1 MFKSIFKA
9 CFKLNK
15 WKVVSYPPADIKR
28 CVMIGAPHT
37 SNWDFVYSMAAYS
50 YMGINNP
57 RFTIKKE
64 WLRFPFN
71 LILSPLGAIA
81 IDRSAKKPGE
91 KRPSMV
97 DEMVS
102 FIEDSDEITV
112 LVTPEATRSPV
123 KRWKKGF
130 YQVALKADVPILL
143 GYLDY
148 HKREAGIGKVIY
160 PSGDLDKDLREIYD
174 FYNQIHPKHPE
185 RFLKL

>member
-1 MFKSIFKA
+1 MRRTPAIGILSI
-9 CFKLNK
+9 L
-15 WKVVSYPPADIKR
+15 WR
-28 CVMIGAPHT
+28 HT
-37 SNWDFVYSMAAYS
+37 NIWASLIRVLPS
-50 YMGINNP
+50 
-57 RFTIKKE
+57 KKE

-97 DEMVS
+97 DEMVN
-102 FIEDSDEITV
+102 FIEQSDEITV

-123 KRWKKGF
+123 RRWKKGF
-130 YQVALKADVPILL
+130 YQVALQADVPILL

-148 HKREAGIGKVIY
+148 QKREAGIGKVLY
-160 PSGDLDKDLREIYD
+160 PSGDLEKDLREIYD